1 MIGGDNVP
9 RRYIPKY
16 LTNDDTK
23 IISKELN
30 KSRKKYKQG
39 IYYARKNVKSYKHKT
54 SSHINRAKQL
64 YDVDVIIPSKQLAEK
79 TKCSIKSLKKI
90 ENKGMGAYYSSGS
103 RPNQTAKSWGRAR
116 LASAITSGNASI
128 VDFDI
133 LKQGCKPDSLALK
146 LALKNRKNIRKTL
159 KVKIGGK
166 RENKMKEKIIKFEKS
181 INPDKKYM
189 AYIKD
194 LETGKIHTIHFGA
207 SAYEQYKDRTPLKL
221 YSNKNHSNKTRQKNY
236 YSRHSH
242 GITNR
247 KKAIEYEIRKSNG
260 YYNAKILSHI
270 YLW

>member
-9 RRYIPKY
+9 RRYVPKS
-16 LTNDDTK
+16 LTPKDTK
-23 IISKELN
+23 IIKLELN

-39 IYYARKNVKSYKHKT
+39 IYYTRKKVDSYKHRT
-54 SSHINRAKQL
+54 SEHILKAKEI
-64 YDVDVIIPSKQLAEK
+64 YGVDKIIPNKLLSKK
-79 TKCSIKSLKKI
+79 TKCSVKALKKI

-116 LASAITSGNASI
+116 LASAITGGKSSI
-128 VDFDI
+128 IDFDI
-133 LKQGCKPDSLALK
+133 LKEGCKSDSLALK
-146 LALKNRKNIRKTL
+146 LAMRGKKIRQTPH
-159 KVKIGGK
+159 VQIGGIK
-166 RENKMKEKIIKFEKS
+166 KMKENIIKFKRS
-181 INPDKKYM
+181 SNPDKKYM
-189 AYIKD
+189 AYVKD
-194 LETGKIHTIHFGA
+194 LETGKIHIIHFGA

-221 YSNKNHSNKTRQKNY
+221 YASKNHSNKKRQMNY

-247 KKAIEYEIRKSNG
+247 KKAIEYEINKSNG